1 MLIRYLAIFVSALL
15 LAGCSSFQ
23 VIPEPVANGI
33 VNDKE
38 KSQTINRDNIS
49 ITVRSGD
56 AEILSY
62 NLEGSVASFRVVV
75 DNQTDHEVAI
85 GNDSFLLKDNDGTQY
100 SSLTPGMV
108 KDIVAKN
115 TYYLIPYPYVGFYYL
130 EDYERASFQNR
141 FTTDRPY
148 FYELY
153 PQDIYTKALPVGV
166 IIPKAKVAGLLY
178 FRIDLQGKKEVS
190 LLFYKKG
197 TSKSAPADFV
207 FPFKIV
213 K

>member
-1 MLIRYLAIFVSALL
+1 MIRYVAIFISALL
-15 LAGCSSFQ
+15 VAGCSSFQ
-23 VIPEPVANGI
+23 VIPEPVTNGI

-38 KSQTINRDNIS
+38 KSQTITHDNLS

-56 AEILSY
+56 TEILSY
-62 NLEGSVASFRVVV
+62 NLEGAIASFNVVV
-75 DNQTDHEVAI
+75 DNQTDQEVAI
-85 GNDSFLLKDNDGTQY
+85 GNDSFLLKDNDGVQY
-100 SSLTPGMV
+100 AALTPEKV
-108 KDIVAKN
+108 KEIISKN

-141 FTTDRPY
+141 VTTDRPY

-166 IIPKAKVAGLLY
+166 VIPKAKVAGLLY
-178 FRIDLQGKKEVS
+178 FRIDLQGKTGVS

-197 TSKSAPADFV
+197 TSRSAPADFV

>member
-1 MLIRYLAIFVSALL
+1 MIRYVAIFISALL
-15 LAGCSSFQ
+15 VAGCSSFQ
-23 VIPEPVANGI
+23 VIPEPVTNGI

-38 KSQTINRDNIS
+38 KSQTITHDNLS

-62 NLEGSVASFRVVV
+62 NLEGAIASFNVVV
-75 DNQTDHEVAI
+75 DNQTGQEVAI
-85 GNDSFLLKDNDGTQY
+85 GNDSFLLKDNDGVQY
-100 SSLTPGMV
+100 AALTLEKV
-108 KDIVAKN
+108 KEIISKN

-141 FTTDRPY
+141 VTTDRPY

-166 IIPKAKVAGLLY
+166 VIPKAKVAGLLY
-178 FRIDLQGKKEVS
+178 FRIDLQGKKGVS
-190 LLFYKKG
+190 LLFYRKG

>member
-1 MLIRYLAIFVSALL
+1 MIRYLAIFISALL
-15 LAGCSSFQ
+15 VAGCSSFQ
-23 VIPEPVANGI
+23 VIPEPVTNGI
-33 VNDKE
+33 VNDKD
-38 KSQTINRDNIS
+38 KSQTITHDNIS

-62 NLEGSVASFRVVV
+62 NLEGAIASFNVVV
-75 DNQTDHEVAI
+75 DNQTEQEVAI
-85 GNDSFLLKDNDGTQY
+85 GNDSFLLKDNDGVQY
-100 SSLTPGMV
+100 AALTPEKV
-108 KDIVAKN
+108 KEIISKN

-141 FTTDRPY
+141 VTTDRPY

-166 IIPKAKVAGLLY
+166 VIPKAKVAGLLY
-178 FRIDLQGKKEVS
+178 FRIDLQGKKGVS
-190 LLFYKKG
+190 LLFYEKG

>member
-1 MLIRYLAIFVSALL
+1 MIRYVAIFISALL
-15 LAGCSSFQ
+15 VAGCSSFQ
-23 VIPEPVANGI
+23 VIPEPVTNGI

-38 KSQTINRDNIS
+38 KSQTITRDNVS

-62 NLEGSVASFRVVV
+62 NLEGAIASFNVVV
-75 DNQTDHEVAI
+75 DNQTDQEVAI
-85 GNDSFLLKDNDGTQY
+85 GNDSFLLKDNNGVQY
-100 SSLTPGMV
+100 AALTPEKV
-108 KDIVAKN
+108 KEIISKN

-141 FTTDRPY
+141 VTTDRPY

-153 PQDIYTKALPVGV
+153 PQDIYTKALPVGA

-178 FRIDLQGKKEVS
+178 FRIDLQGKTGVS

-197 TSKSAPADFV
+197 TSRSAPADFV

>member
-1 MLIRYLAIFVSALL
+1 MIRYVAIFISALL
-15 LAGCSSFQ
+15 VAGCSSFQ
-23 VIPEPVANGI
+23 VIPEPVTNGI

-38 KSQTINRDNIS
+38 KSQTITRDNIS

-62 NLEGSVASFRVVV
+62 NLEGAIASFNVVV
-75 DNQTDHEVAI
+75 DNQTDQEVAI
-85 GNDSFLLKDNDGTQY
+85 GNDSFLLKDNNGVQY
-100 SSLTPGMV
+100 AALTPEKV
-108 KDIVAKN
+108 KEIISKN

-141 FTTDRPY
+141 VTTDRPY

-153 PQDIYTKALPVGV
+153 PQDIYTKALPVGA

-178 FRIDLQGKKEVS
+178 FRIDLQGKTGVS